1 VPPVKC
7 VMITGLIIQENMHDL
22 FTRVDDQVPVFKI
35 RLGHQMVL
43 YTPGFSIKT
52 GEISSAELRSLFRN
66 PAAIADLELRISIVG
81 LLEKAKAVTKKW
93 ELQKQTPFTP
103 ECLILH
109 AGRECNFRCTYCYAA
124 SDKTGNGNNIGFPG
138 SEAIECVSRYIAE
151 KVSRNSQKLTVAYHG
166 SGEPTLHWDQL
177 TIAFRNISR
186 IAEQKKIRLF
196 NYIATNGCLDEG
208 KTDWLAEHMDLIGI
222 SCDGTPDIQSAQR
235 KTGQIHYPPIEK
247 VCERILDKGGKF
259 DIRVTVTRDTVLR
272 MPEIT
277 WYLIEKCRARN
288 IRIEPVYLAGDNS
301 FKEDDANSFF
311 DQLTKSGEIARKHGI
326 GFGYAGIRMAE
337 LHGTYCD
344 VSRNTIRLTADGKTR
359 NCFCFLSDKEE
370 YITGVYN
377 ESQSSFSLRA
387 DIDEIKSKAYQI
399 PEECHNCINVYHC
412 SRGCPDYCLFEN
424 GYHEHRQLNPFRCR
438 LHQLIAVDS
447 AIATAI
453 TPNISN

>member
-1 VPPVKC
+1 
-7 VMITGLIIQENMHDL
+7 MNDL
-22 FTRVDDQVPVFKI
+22 FTRVDNQVPVFKI

-52 GEISSAELRSLFRN
+52 GEITSGDLKSFFRN
-66 PAAIADLELRISIVG
+66 PSAIADNELRILIFN
-81 LLEKAKAVTKKW
+81 LIERAKAVTKKW
-93 ELQKQTPFTP
+93 EMQKQTPFTP
-103 ECLILH
+103 ECLTIH
-109 AGRECNFRCTYCYAA
+109 VGNACNLNCTYCYA
-124 SDKTGNGNNIGFPG
+124 SLEKTGNRNIVGFPG
-138 SEAIECVSRYIAE
+138 SETIAFVSKYIAE
-151 KVSRNSQKLTVAYHG
+151 RVARNSQKLTVAYHG

-177 TIAFRNISR
+177 TNAFRNISR

-196 NYIATNGCLDEG
+196 NYIATNGCLEEG

-235 KTGQIHYPPIEK
+235 KTGLIHCPPIEK

-272 MPEIT
+272 MAEIT
-277 WYLIEKCRARN
+277 EYLIEKCRARN

-311 DQLTKSGEIARKHGI
+311 DQLIKSEEIARKHGV
-326 GFGYAGIRMAE
+326 GFGYAGIRMTE

-370 YITGVYN
+370 YITGTYN

-387 DIDEIKSKAYQI
+387 DIDEIKSKAYHI

-424 GYHEHRQLNPFRCR
+424 GCNERHQLNPFRCR